1 MVSFRTAL
9 VAANILCVATDSS
22 FGRIL
27 CEFNL
32 IVTFDFFR
40 EGITASLVEL
50 GTKEVLVL

>member
-9 VAANILCVATDSS
+9 VAANILCVATVSS
-22 FGRIL
+22 LVSTL
-27 CEFNL
+27 CEFL
-32 IVTFDFFR
+32 VMVTFDFFR